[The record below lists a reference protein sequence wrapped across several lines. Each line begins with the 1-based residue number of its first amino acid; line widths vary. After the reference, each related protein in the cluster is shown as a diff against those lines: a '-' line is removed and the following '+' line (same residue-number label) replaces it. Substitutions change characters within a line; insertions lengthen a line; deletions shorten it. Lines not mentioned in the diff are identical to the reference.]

1 MISIAA
7 TFMLLVI
14 AGAARADVDNLR
26 FVGRNEVNR
35 NHEMDAEIV
44 GNRAFIACGF
54 NQGAEAYDISN
65 PANPRR
71 TWLSNGPNCW
81 RLRACGDTWLF
92 AFCRR
97 EGVVLYDISDPD
109 TVVRLGQYDP
119 PGTREALEGGAL
131 VGSMLYTAAH
141 QNGIYA
147 IDFSNPASPQKTGV
161 LSLEPSQAWNV
172 ETRDSFLFVANGRQG
187 LTVVGLTGG
196 MHVAARL
203 DLPGCANDIVMN
215 GGVAAMSLGA
225 GGLAVV
231 DVGRP
236 HDPLLTDSI
245 ATEGCAWGIGNTGS
259 LVICGS
265 WRVLEAFDMSDPAS
279 IQRVGW
285 DNTHTWAHGAD
296 LRDDSL
302 IVVADWRGMSC
313 YRLGPDAGP
322 DIDVVPELV
331 DFGEV
336 SATRETTVVVR
347 NTGSVALSVTQTVG
361 PGGIAVAPQ
370 TYTVPPGDSQVLVVT
385 ASGSGQVRGVVRL
398 RCNDAD
404 ETLKTFRVY
413 KNNTAYPQAGSVA
426 PDFTL
431 TGLDGREHSLSDYR
445 GKVVYLA
452 FGASW

>member
-1 MISIAA
+1 
-7 TFMLLVI
+7 
-14 AGAARADVDNLR
+14 
-26 FVGRNEVNR
+26 
-35 NHEMDAEIV
+35 
-44 GNRAFIACGF
+44 
-54 NQGAEAYDISN
+54 
-65 PANPRR
+65 
-71 TWLSNGPNCW
+71 
-81 RLRACGDTWLF
+81 
-92 AFCRR
+92 
-97 EGVVLYDISDPD
+97 
-109 TVVRLGQYDP
+109 
-119 PGTREALEGGAL
+119 
-131 VGSMLYTAAH
+131 
-141 QNGIYA
+141 
-147 IDFSNPASPQKTGV
+147 
-161 LSLEPSQAWNV
+161 
-172 ETRDSFLFVANGRQG
+172 
-187 LTVVGLTGG
+187 
-196 MHVAARL
+196 
-203 DLPGCANDIVMN
+203 
-215 GGVAAMSLGA
+215 
-225 GGLAVV
+225 
-231 DVGRP
+231 
-236 HDPLLTDSI
+236 
-245 ATEGCAWGIGNTGS
+245 
-259 LVICGS
+259 
-265 WRVLEAFDMSDPAS
+265 
-279 IQRVGW
+279 
-285 DNTHTWAHGAD
+285 
-296 LRDDSL
+296 
-302 IVVADWRGMSC
+302 MSC